1 MNYKSTSYQELID
14 QSYDIDKHGFEV
26 KDNKLSFQDID
37 ITKIV
42 EKHGS
47 PLKISYLPKISSQIQ
62 KAKENFKKAL
72 ENHEYKGKYIYAYC
86 TKSSHFNFVL
96 DTVLEQ

>member
-26 KDNKLSFQDID
+26 RNNTLFFQNID
-37 ITKIV
+37 ITKII

-62 KAKENFKKAL
+62 KAKEHFKKAL
-72 ENHEYKGKYIYAYC
+72 KNHNYTGNYIYAYC